1 MEDMADR
8 TMLPNLEDQLLHT
21 VLGGS
26 RGEYAASDGQQV
38 EIDRIIREVES
49 NAGRAGVARMLDGWV
64 TNPPLD
70 RSELNPLGS
79 RNPYPLVI
87 ASITQRFPWSE
98 LKPVIERLQGGSL
111 TSLERTQMDRALQAI
126 AKANP

>member
-1 MEDMADR
+1 MNDMASR
-8 TMLPNLEDQLLHT
+8 EALSLEDRLLQV
-21 VLGGS
+21 VLGGA
-26 RGEYAASDGQQV
+26 RGEYATSDEQ
-38 EIDRIIREVES
+38 EAEENRIIQELERNS
-49 NAGRAGVARMLDGWV
+49 GRAGVARMLDGWV

-70 RSELNPLGS
+70 RPELNPLGS

-87 ASITQRFPWSE
+87 ASITQRFPWAE